1 MAIELD
7 YKPADLV
14 DDLRRIAARTKDP
27 LEIVQLV
34 RAPARRLALAKGWL
48 TPNYFECDAEQGF
61 SLHLLH
67 EEADHGLAAFVA
79 SWLPGHGVVPH
90 NHGTWAVVTGMVG
103 RETNVFW
110 RRTDDRSRPG
120 HAKLEE
126 TGRTVFGPGEVVHFM
141 PDDIHSVRNETDAVT
156 VSLHIYGRH
165 INHTHRSKFDPA
177 AEREEPFELMVE

>member
-1 MAIELD
+1 MAISLD
-7 YKPADLV
+7 YRPADLV
-14 DDLRRIAARTKDP
+14 ADLRRIAAQTKDP
-27 LEIVQLV
+27 LEIVQLL

-48 TPNYFECDAEQGF
+48 TPEHFKCDPKDGF

-67 EEADHGLAAFVA
+67 EEADHGLAVFAA
-79 SWLPGHGVVPH
+79 SWLPGRGITPH

-110 RRTDDRSRPG
+110 RRTDDGTRPG
-120 HAKLEE
+120 HATLVE
-126 TGRTVFGPGEVVHFM
+126 TGRTVFGPGETVHFM
-141 PDDIHSVRNETDAVT
+141 PDDIHSVRNETGEVT

-177 AEREEPFELMVE
+177 AEREEPFVLAVE